1 MYRHLLV
8 GTLTVGNNGSNG
20 CSTNTTG
27 TYAYSSTLSTLAS
40 GLNAAIGACASHT
53 TTGVT
58 SATSGNGVLLTAA
71 AAGSGGNSITLGGG
85 SGIFTW
91 AGANLTGGS
100 DGTTSGTASP
110 PTFGYWSVNNYS
122 QPQTAINLAT
132 AISQNTTTSGVVSA
146 AASGDTVVVTAL
158 VSGSAGDYP
167 VGEANFTAFTWNPS
181 PLGGAG
187 GSNAVGAGQY
197 PAKYSFSDSSEGLC
211 ADQTTPDY
219 VVYNTGVA
227 GGSTQANIIA
237 YDNIYSGCPTGV
249 GASAQCLLVLLH
261 WARFR
266 GDLSRSSP
274 WTGRRWR
281 SLRAPRR
288 RRNSAVFAVECRRR
302 NGFRSPVRLTIRI
315 RTVMPAP
322 VRIRHGVG
330 QHQLSHDGLL
340 HDQRGIPRRHNGHKF
355 VAVV

>member
-1 MYRHLLV
+1 M
-8 GTLTVGNNGSNG
+8 G
-20 CSTNTTG
+20 
-27 TYAYSSTLSTLAS
+27 
-40 GLNAAIGACASHT
+40 
-53 TTGVT
+53 
-58 SATSGNGVLLTAA
+58 
-71 AAGSGGNSITLGGG
+71 
-85 SGIFTW
+85 
-91 AGANLTGGS
+91 GANLTGGS

-237 YDNIYSGCPTGV
+237 YDNIYSGCPTGSV
-249 GASAQCLLVLLH
+249 PVPNVYWSYHTGPGSVVTSSVLSLDGTKVAFIESPAGGAAILRVLSGLPAKVRIPIARCL
-261 WARFR
+261 
-266 GDLSRSSP
+266 
-274 WTGRRWR
+274 
-281 SLRAPRR
+281 
-288 RRNSAVFAVECRRR
+288 
-302 NGFRSPVRLTIRI
+302 LTIRI

-322 VRIRHGVG
+322 VPILHGVG
-330 QHQLSHDGLL
+330 QHNCPTTASCMISVPFQDGNNDKVSSPWYDYGTDTLWVG
-340 HDQRGIPRRHNGHKF
+340 DSAGISTSSPEFSSGPPEN
-355 VAVV
+355 